1 MDDDRTK
8 QGVERRTGEV
18 QDQHSGIPDDEGQ
31 EAERTPEEVE
41 ARLDAQGGKAKN
53 AAPDAATTRKEDAAA
68 SE

>member
-8 QGVERRTGEV
+8 QRVERRTGEV
-18 QDQHSGIPDDEGQ
+18 QDQHGGIPGDEGQ

-41 ARLDAQGGKAKN
+41 ARLDAQGGKAED